1 MFKQLFLVWM
11 VKCKFYCSNVSCQGS
26 DVCLLYCL
34 PSKNE
39 MILIKIQTSCLD
51 SQEVALLWREQMN
64 HAYTTLAGILT
75 QYQKLKFI
83 FFKKNL
89 VILFIYFVCVCIF
102 CLEYKSY
109 FSRAG
114 QNIKGW
120 DTINLGHKTRQI
132 HQILCFNCFRDVVSQ
147 SYSHVWLSSVVLGPG
162 ILSSQHQQVRYE
174 WDISEYYDYLSSATI
189 SATQIFETENLET
202 F

>member
-1 MFKQLFLVWM
+1 MFRLPRS
-11 VKCKFYCSNVSCQGS
+11 CSSM
-26 DVCLLYCL
+26 
-34 PSKNE
+34 KRTNE
-39 MILIKIQTSCLD
+39 SCLHNISRD
-51 SQEVALLWREQMN
+51 LDTSIKSWKLYLLRK
-64 HAYTTLAGILT
+64 I
-75 QYQKLKFI
+75 
-83 FFKKNL
+83 L